1 MMCHLKIAG
10 AGLAFAAILAA
21 VPVRAQTPDCTAP
34 QDQQSMN
41 ACARIDWEQADARL
55 NAVWRDVM
63 GRLKAV
69 DATAGEGEV
78 PVSKL
83 LRDAQRAW
91 IEFRDTACLAES
103 APMRGGSAERLLF
116 WGCMARMTRQRT
128 QELIDFGDLF

>member
-1 MMCHLKIAG
+1 MRHLKIAG
-10 AGLAFAAILAA
+10 AGLVFAAVLAA
-21 VPVRAQTPDCTAP
+21 APVRAQTLDCSAP

-128 QELIDFGDLF
+128 QELIDFGDMF